1 MRVER
6 SSIKRRV
13 NSQGRQVNAH
23 EEKGINMQLVGDTP
37 SGTQIHFFPVSDVW
51 RTDRKKRALPR
62 SGGTVQV
69 LELLF

>member
-1 MRVER
+1 M
-6 SSIKRRV
+6 
-13 NSQGRQVNAH
+13 NAH